1 MHENLILILE
11 QRLENFNNLF
21 HTGLKIKLQRFF
33 RYPVKILVRL
43 FRLRFANEKNFLV
56 KTKTFFNYPMTVHVS
71 ETCLWFSGV
80 LNGAEIGLQKY
91 LILNIKPSSVFF
103 DVGAHHGFYS
113 LLAHHLIELDNNSGQ
128 IHAFE
133 PTDTHFDILRKNTK
147 SFSNIYSNK
156 NAVCSKV
163 EKRTFYETI
172 GAGST
177 IEKDFFKNVSSVQ
190 QSDFKT
196 IEVSCVTL
204 DTYCVEHTVR
214 PTFIKIDVEGSE
226 YEVLSGA
233 LRLLREDSPII
244 AMEAW
249 SKPYDNSNH
258 IKALRLLEENNYK
271 AYQIDPSGKELFIEY
286 ADLIQMLEIF
296 GNSNNFIFKK

>member
-1 MHENLILILE
+1 MHENLILTLE

-21 HTGLKIKLQRFF
+21 HTGLINKLKRFF
-33 RYPVKILVRL
+33 LYPVKIVVRMI
-43 FRLRFANEKNFLV
+43 RLRVANGKNFLV

-71 ETCLWFSGV
+71 ESCLWFSGC

-91 LILNIKPSSVFF
+91 LILNLRPDTVFF

-113 LLAHHLIELDNNSGQ
+113 LLAHRLIEKDLGE

-133 PTDTHFDILRKNTK
+133 PTDTHFSILKKNTK

-163 EKRTFYETI
+163 EKRIFYETI

-190 QSDFKT
+190 LSDFKT
-196 IEVSCVTL
+196 IEVSCITL
-204 DTYCVEHTVR
+204 DTYCVEHDVK

-226 YEVLSGA
+226 YEVLSGG
-233 LRLLREDSPII
+233 LRLLQEESPII
-244 AMEAW
+244 AMEVW
-249 SKPYDNSNH
+249 SKPYDNTNH
-258 IKALRLLEENNYK
+258 IKAIKLLQENKYNAFK
-271 AYQIDPSGKELFIEY
+271 INDSGSESLIPYSELIASLDFV
-286 ADLIQMLEIF
+286 
-296 GNSNNFIFKK
+296 GNSDNFIFKK